1 MTISS
6 LDSLYNSLWAG
17 RKKHTQW
24 NKVTGAAAY
33 TAGRCYDLSMLD
45 GSPMMNDWWSLVINW
60 QFNGW
65 SANWTLGANWSWT
78 IGTNLVTKTTGGAN
92 AISQT
97 LPLLETGVQYQ
108 VVWTLAWYTGTGNF
122 TVTLGWVA
130 GTGRSANGT
139 YTETITP
146 TTGQVLSIDGAST
159 AGGTVDNVSV
169 YAVRRFIPYRFST
182 IQGGIYHGWN
192 VEPTYKKH
200 LSYISAK
207 TPVATAVGTYI
218 LVDVLGVYA
227 RIDMNSAASQVC
239 NNTNLLPRYTTWED
253 VQAYLVTNST
263 TGATAHNF
271 VMNYTNEL
279 GVAGRNLWAIVSLT
293 PSAIAWHISHT
304 WVAANNFQ
312 PFLPLQWEDGGV
324 RSVQSVQLSAASGT
338 ASFASLVLAKPLA
351 EIEVTTAGI
360 LYQNNLAVDFPSLP
374 DVPDDAYLAW
384 IFSPNG
390 ATAASSTMWWAIR
403 TIHG

>member
-1 MTISS
+1 MITSY
-6 LDSLYNSLWAG
+6 DSLLQSLWAG

-45 GSPMMNDWWSLVINW
+45 GSPMMNDWGSLVKNG

-65 SANWTLGANWSWT
+65 SAEWTLGANWSWT

-92 AISQT
+92 GISQT
-97 LPLLETGVQYQ
+97 LPLLETGVQYT
-108 VVWTLAWYTGTGNF
+108 VIWTLAGYSGTWAF

-130 GTGRSANGT
+130 GTARSANGT

-146 TTGQVLSIDGAST
+146 TTGQVLDISAVST
-159 AGGTVDNVSV
+159 AGGTIDNVSV
-169 YAVRRFIPYRFST
+169 YAQRRFIPYKYST
-182 IQGGIYHGWN
+182 NQGGIYHGGA
-192 VEPTYKKH
+192 VEPTYQKH

-218 LVDVLGVYA
+218 LVDILGVYS
-227 RIDMNSAASQVC
+227 RIDMNSASSQTL
-239 NNTNLLPRYTTWED
+239 NNTNTLPRYTTGED
-253 VQAYLVTNST
+253 VQAYLVTT
-263 TGATAHNF
+263 TATWAVAHNF

-279 GVAGRNLWAIVSLT
+279 WVASRNLWAIVSLT
-293 PSAIAWHISHT
+293 VSAIVWHISHT
-304 WVAANNFQ
+304 GVAANNFQ
-312 PFLPLQWEDGGV
+312 PFLPLQGEDGGI
-324 RSVQSVQLSAASGT
+324 RSVQSVQLSAASGS
-338 ASFASLVLAKPLA
+338 AGFASLVLAKPLA

-384 IFSPNG
+384 IFCPNG
-390 ATAASSTMWWAIR
+390 ATAASSTIWGAIR
-403 TIHG
+403 SIWW

>member
-1 MTISS
+1 MITSY
-6 LDSLYNSLWAG
+6 DSLLQSLGAW

-45 GSPMMNDWWSLVINW
+45 GSPMMNDWGSHVLNG

-65 SANWTLGANWSWT
+65 SSNWTLGANWSWT
-78 IGTNLVTKTTGGAN
+78 IGTNLVTKTTGAAN
-92 AISQT
+92 GISQT
-97 LPLLETGVQYQ
+97 LQLLETGVQYQ
-108 VVWTLAWYTGTGNF
+108 VVWTLGWYTGSWAF

-130 GTGRSANGT
+130 GTARSANGT

-146 TTGQVLSIDGAST
+146 TTGQVLDISAVST

-169 YAVRRFIPYRFST
+169 YAVGRFIPYKFSKN
-182 IQGGIYHGWN
+182 QGGIYHGGD

-218 LVDVLGVYA
+218 LVDILGVYA
-227 RIDMNSAASQVC
+227 RLNMNIATLQTL
-239 NNTNLLPRYTTWED
+239 NNTNPLPRYTTGED
-253 VQAYLVTNST
+253 VQAYLVTT
-263 TGATAHNF
+263 TATGATAHNF

-279 GVAGRNLWAIVSLT
+279 GVASRNLWAIVSLT
-293 PSAIAWHISHT
+293 VSSIVWHISHT

-312 PFLPLQWEDGGV
+312 PFLPLQGEDGGI
-324 RSVQSVQLSAASGT
+324 RSVQSVQLSAASGS
-338 ASFASLVLAKPLA
+338 AGFASLVLAKPLA

-384 IFSPNG
+384 IFCPNG
-390 ATAASSTMWWAIR
+390 ATAASSTLWGSIRSVWW
-403 TIHG
+403 